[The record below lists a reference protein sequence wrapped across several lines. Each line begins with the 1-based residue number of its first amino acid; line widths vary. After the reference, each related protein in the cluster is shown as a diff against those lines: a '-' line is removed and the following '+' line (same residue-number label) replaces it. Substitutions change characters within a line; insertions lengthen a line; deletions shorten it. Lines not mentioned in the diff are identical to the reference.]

1 MFDCYYIIISI
12 TVLVIETMNK
22 IIGYARIIS
31 GKGTQ
36 FLDPQVEKLKQSGCD
51 QIFSETI
58 STRKVQKERPEL
70 MKCLASL
77 RKGDTLKLCTLSRLG
92 RTQTEVIQ
100 RLNDLQAEG
109 INVITL
115 DGLVNLEALGK
126 FAPVLIGLL
135 TGLNQVE
142 REQIS
147 ERVQMSVNY
156 RREHNLSLGGR
167 PKTSNKKEKYVLRLR
182 SEGESYREIREQTGL
197 GLATIRRIIADN
209 EKVEVGIK

>member
-1 MFDCYYIIISI
+1 
-12 TVLVIETMNK
+12 MNK
-22 IIGYARIIS
+22 VIGYARISS
-31 GKGTQ
+31 GTGTQ
-36 FLDPQVEKLKQSGCD
+36 ILDPQVSKLQESGCD

-58 STRKVQKERPEL
+58 STRKAEKERPEL

-142 REQIS
+142 REQIA
-147 ERVQMSVNY
+147 ERVQMSVAY
-156 RREHNLSLGGR
+156 RRKTGGDLGGR
-167 PKTSNKKEKYVLRLR
+167 PKTSNKKEKLVVRLR
-182 SEGESYREIREQTGL
+182 EEGESLRGIREQTGL
-197 GLATIRRIIADN
+197 AVATVRRIIADA
-209 EKVEVGIK
+209 EQAKVGIQ

>member
-1 MFDCYYIIISI
+1 
-12 TVLVIETMNK
+12 MNK
-22 IIGYARIIS
+22 VIGYARVSSSTGSQI
-31 GKGTQ
+31 
-36 FLDPQVEKLKQSGCD
+36 LDPQVEKLKESGCD

-58 STRKVQKERPEL
+58 STRKTEKERPEL
-70 MKCLASL
+70 MKCLSSL

-156 RREHNLSLGGR
+156 RRENNLSLGGR
-167 PKTSNKKEKYVLRLR
+167 PKTSLKKEKLVYRLR
-182 SEGESYREIREQTGL
+182 DEGESYREIREQTGL
-197 GLATIRRIIADN
+197 GLATIRRIIADR
-209 EKVEVGIK
+209 EALLEQSEQVEALKQ

>member
-1 MFDCYYIIISI
+1 
-12 TVLVIETMNK
+12 MNK
-22 IIGYARIIS
+22 VIGYARIS
-31 GKGTQ
+31 SSTGTQ
-36 FLDPQVEKLKQSGCD
+36 ILDPQVQKLKESGCD

-58 STRKVQKERPEL
+58 STRKVEKERPEL
-70 MKCLASL
+70 MKCLQSL

-147 ERVQMSVNY
+147 ERVQMSVDY
-156 RREHNLSLGGR
+156 RRENNLSLGGR
-167 PKTSNKKEKYVLRLR
+167 PKTSMKKEKLVYRLR
-182 SEGESYREIREQTGL
+182 DEGESYRSIREQTGL
-197 GLATIRRIIADN
+197 AVATVRRIIADA
-209 EKVEVGIK
+209 EQAKVGIQ

>member
-1 MFDCYYIIISI
+1 
-12 TVLVIETMNK
+12 MNK
-22 IIGYARIIS
+22 VIGYARVS
-31 GKGTQ
+31 SNSGTQ
-36 FLDPQVEKLKQSGCD
+36 ILDPQVEKLKESGVD

-58 STRKVQKERPEL
+58 STRKAEKERPEL
-70 MKCLASL
+70 MKCLATL
-77 RKGDTLKLCTLSRLG
+77 RKGDTLKLTTLSRLG

-147 ERVQMSVNY
+147 ERVQMSVEY
-156 RREHNLSLGGR
+156 RRANNGDLGGR
-167 PKTSNKKEKYVLRLR
+167 PKTSAKKEKYVLRLR

-209 EKVEVGIK
+209 EKAEVGIK

>member
-1 MFDCYYIIISI
+1 
-12 TVLVIETMNK
+12 MNK
-22 IIGYARIIS
+22 VIGYARISS
-31 GKGTQ
+31 GTGTQ
-36 FLDPQVEKLKQSGCD
+36 ILDPQVSKLQESGCD

-58 STRKVQKERPEL
+58 STRKAEKERPEL

-100 RLNDLQAEG
+100 RLNDLQAEA

-142 REQIS
+142 REQIA
-147 ERVQMSVNY
+147 ERVQMSVAY
-156 RREHNLSLGGR
+156 RRKTGGDLGGR
-167 PKTSNKKEKYVLRLR
+167 PKTSNKKEKLVVRLR
-182 SEGESYREIREQTGL
+182 EEGESLRGIREQTGL
-197 GLATIRRIIADN
+197 AVATVRRIIADA
-209 EKVEVGIK
+209 EQAKVGIQ

>member
-1 MFDCYYIIISI
+1 
-12 TVLVIETMNK
+12 MNK
-22 IIGYARIIS
+22 VIGYARVS
-31 GKGTQ
+31 STSGTQ
-36 FLDPQVEKLKQSGCD
+36 ILDPQVEKLKESGVD

-58 STRKVQKERPEL
+58 STRKAEKERPEL
-70 MKCLASL
+70 MKCLATL
-77 RKGDTLKLCTLSRLG
+77 RKGDTLKLTTLSRLG

-147 ERVQMSVNY
+147 ERVQMSVEY
-156 RREHNLSLGGR
+156 RRANNGDLGGR
-167 PKTSNKKEKYVLRLR
+167 PKTSAKKEKYVLRLR

-209 EKVEVGIK
+209 EKAEVGIR